1 MYKINK
7 ANYNVAPI
15 PGSQTDV
22 FPSKPA
28 PQNLLA
34 DSWNLCCSDC
44 PGVCHTLRLRV
55 WLPVHRTNFAGE
67 PPLKSFSNP
76 ASYADSLC
84 ANAFKSADSHCRIN
98 QSSNSRQS
106 IHCGD
111 GINRDA
117 TGWLSD
123 RNRRYEEAIA
133 RHKAQLQ
140 AQTQLASIRE
150 DFVSTLT
157 HDLKTPLLGAIETIK
172 LFQAGQF
179 GTITPPQEK
188 VLRMMDRSHHASLQL
203 IQTLLDVYRND
214 AEGLQ
219 LQRQPVNLVALA
231 EEVIATFTN
240 LAASRRVHIL
250 LNHGESDFRR
260 SLWVNGDALQ
270 LQRVFANLLVNAI
283 NHSPR
288 GGKVEVRVAS
298 PGEYQIVRMLDS
310 GQGITEEELPHL
322 FERFYQ
328 GHTNRQATGSGLGL
342 YLTRQIIEAHG
353 GTIWA
358 ENRKPKG
365 ALFGFKLPAYVKYK

>member
-1 MYKINK
+1 MLRRLL
-7 ANYNVAPI
+7 AL
-15 PGSQTDV
+15 
-22 FPSKPA
+22 KPTFF
-28 PQNLLA
+28 PQNQHHKTCWLIAGTFAVVIALEYATPSDYVFGYLYTGPILLA
-34 DSWNLCCSDC
+34 NPRLNRSATLQVTLIASVLTLLNLVV
-44 PGVCHTLRLRV
+44 PTVELT
-55 WLPVHRTNFAGE
+55 
-67 PPLKSFSNP
+67 NP
-76 ASYADSLC
+76 ATV
-84 ANAFKSADSHCRIN
+84 ANRFIAMMALV
-98 QSSNSRQS
+98 
-106 IHCGD
+106 
-111 GINRDA
+111 A

-231 EEVIATFTN
+231 EEVIATFTD

-250 LNHGESDFRR
+250 LNQSESDFRR
-260 SLWVNGDALQ
+260 SLWVNGDTLQ

-288 GGKVEVRVAS
+288 GGKVEVRLAS
-298 PGEYQIVRMLDS
+298 LGEYQVVRMLDS

-365 ALFGFKLPAYVKYK
+365 ALFGFKVPAYVKDE